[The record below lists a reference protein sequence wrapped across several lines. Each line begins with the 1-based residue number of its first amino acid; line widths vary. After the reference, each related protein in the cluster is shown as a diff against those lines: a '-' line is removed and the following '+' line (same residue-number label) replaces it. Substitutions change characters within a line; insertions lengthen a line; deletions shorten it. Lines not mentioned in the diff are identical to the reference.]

1 MNAALDMRLMLEE
14 GNTLDNHIQ
23 KELELRKD
31 LGLVAAL
38 SLVVGMVLGAGAFMK
53 PPAVLAAAG
62 DSSTALIAWAIGGA
76 LSMAGGL
83 TMCELGV
90 LFPRTGGVYVYL
102 EELYGEKI
110 AFLYGWVIMT
120 VFGPAT
126 VGALCGYF
134 SSVFCLLFDLPARF
148 SPVVAAGVLAF
159 VLMVNSINV
168 RAAGK
173 LQTVATFCKLIPIVL
188 LSGFGLWQGNGQVMG
203 VTAGVKTAA
212 PFSVAVLATLFAYD
226 GWAQVASVA
235 GEMKNPGKILP
246 RAIIGGVSFLCLVY
260 AMINVAFLKVL
271 PADQIT
277 ALGHDA
283 SAIIAQQLFGLSG
296 GNLIAVGIMISI
308 LGGLNG
314 YIMTLSRTIFVLAE
328 RKQIPGFSL
337 WRTIDPDSQ
346 SPLNAM
352 FLLAGLS
359 YFYYRLLDADRLTD
373 VAMFS
378 IWLFYLAA
386 FIGVFVARRTHAELP
401 RSYRVPLYPLIPG
414 IAVVGAIYVLIG
426 MITNDFANGMASIGL
441 MVLGL
446 PVYFFMRSRHSD
458 RIVLPSLKKRYQVAL
473 VLVCLVALVG
483 ASTHWLD
490 SRPEIRVGIEATS
503 PPFAF
508 EENGKLTGYDVELIE
523 AVAARA
529 GYRVKYRT
537 LLLQNLFEAF
547 DKDYIDA
554 AISSLSVTPARQQRV
569 GFTVPYI
576 DDGGLALLAKV
587 GISFASVNDLSG
599 RRVGVHEGSTGQ
611 ALAQGIPG
619 AKIQAFRSNF
629 DLNQSLVAGGIDAI
643 LHDRLMLEYAI
654 SQGQLPTDAQ
664 VVSLQA
670 ETYAIAMSKTN
681 KELAEKLNKALL
693 DLKKEGALTQLRQKW
708 LSQTK

>member
-1 MNAALDMRLMLEE
+1 MDHD
-14 GNTLDNHIQ
+14 THKQ
-23 KELELRKD
+23 PELRKD

-62 DSSTALIAWAIGGA
+62 DSSSALIAWAIGGA

-83 TMCELGV
+83 TLCELGV

-102 EELYGEKI
+102 EELYGEKT

-126 VGALCGYF
+126 IGALSGYF

-148 SPVVAAGVLAF
+148 APVVAAGVLAF

-168 RAAGK
+168 RTAGK
-173 LQTVATFCKLIPIVL
+173 LQTVATFCKLIPIAL
-188 LSGFGLWQGNGQVMG
+188 LTFFGLWQGNGQVLGM
-203 VTAGVKTAA
+203 TAGVKTAA

-235 GEMKNPGKILP
+235 GEMKNPGQILP

-271 PADQIT
+271 PADQIA
-277 ALGHDA
+277 ALGHEA
-283 SAIIAQQLFGLSG
+283 STLIAQQLFGLSG

-314 YIMTLSRTIFVLAE
+314 YTMTLSRTIFVLAE
-328 RKQIPGFSL
+328 RKQIPGYSL
-337 WRTIDPDSQ
+337 WQTIDPDSQ

-386 FIGVFVARRTHAELP
+386 FIGVFIARRTHADQP
-401 RSYRVPLYPLIPG
+401 RSYRVPLYPVVP
-414 IAVVGAIYVLIG
+414 AVAILGAVYVLFG
-426 MITNDFANGMASIGL
+426 MITNDFANGIASIAL
-441 MVLGL
+441 TVLGL
-446 PVYFFMRSRHSD
+446 PVYFFMRSRHAG
-458 RIVLPSLKKRYQVAL
+458 RISGPVLKKRVQVGL
-473 VLVCLVALVG
+473 VLICLVLLVG
-483 ASTHWLD
+483 ASTYWLD
-490 SRPEIRVGIEATS
+490 SRPEIRVGIEPVS

-529 GYRVKYRT
+529 GYRVSYRP

-547 DKDYIDA
+547 DKDFIDA
-554 AISSLSVTPARQQRV
+554 AISSLSITAARQERV
-569 GFTVPYI
+569 GFTTPYI
-576 DDGGLALLAKV
+576 EDGGLALLTPPGANLTATK
-587 GISFASVNDLSG
+587 DLSG
-599 RRVGVHEGSTGQ
+599 RRIGVHEGSTGQ
-611 ALAQGIPG
+611 TLAATLSG
-619 AKIQAFRSNF
+619 ATIQAFRSNH
-629 DLNQSLVAGGIDAI
+629 DLNQSLLSGGIDAI
-643 LHDRLMLEYAI
+643 LHDRLMLEYAVA
-654 SQGQLPTDAQ
+654 QGQLPPRARIIP
-664 VVSLQA
+664 LQT
-670 ETYAIAMSKTN
+670 EVYAIATN
-681 KELAEKLNKALL
+681 KQNRELGEKLNKALL
-693 DLKKEGALTQLRQKW
+693 DLKKEGHLTQLRQKW
-708 LSQTK
+708 LARPRR

>member
-1 MNAALDMRLMLEE
+1 MME
-14 GNTLDNHIQ
+14 GGYVMDNPQQ
-23 KELELRKD
+23 KGPELRKD

-62 DSSTALIAWAIGGA
+62 DSSTALLAWAIGGA

-83 TMCELGV
+83 TLCELGV

-102 EELYGEKI
+102 EELYGEKT

-126 VGALCGYF
+126 IGALCGYF

-148 SPVVAAGVLAF
+148 APVVAAGVLAF

-173 LQTVATFCKLIPIVL
+173 LQTVATFCKLIPIAL
-188 LSGFGLWQGNGQVMG
+188 LAVFGLWQGNGQVLG

-226 GWAQVASVA
+226 GWSQVASVA
-235 GEMKNPGKILP
+235 GEMKDPGQILP

-271 PADQIT
+271 PADQIA

-328 RKQIPGFSL
+328 RKQIPGYSL
-337 WRTIDPDSQ
+337 WQTIDSDSQ

-386 FIGVFVARRTHAELP
+386 FVGVFVARRTHADLP
-401 RSYRVPLYPLIPG
+401 RSYRVPLYPLIPA
-414 IAVVGAIYVLIG
+414 IAILGAVYVLLG
-426 MITNDFANGMASIGL
+426 MLTNDFANGMASIGL
-441 MVLGL
+441 TALGL
-446 PVYFFMRSRHSD
+446 PVYFFMRSRHAGHIAWPGL
-458 RIVLPSLKKRYQVAL
+458 RKRVRVGL
-473 VLVCLVALVG
+473 VLVCLVLLVG
-483 ASTHWLD
+483 ASTYWLD
-490 SRPEIRVGIEATS
+490 SRPEIRVGIEPVS

-508 EENGKLTGYDVELIE
+508 EDSGKLTGYDVELIE

-529 GYRVKYRT
+529 GYRVSYRP

-569 GFTVPYI
+569 NFTVPYI
-576 DDGGLALLAKV
+576 EDGGLALLSPA
-587 GISFASVNDLSG
+587 GANFTASKDLSG
-599 RRVGVHEGSTGQ
+599 QRIGVHEGSTGQ
-611 ALAQGIPG
+611 ALAQTIAG
-619 AKIQAFRSNF
+619 ARVQAFRSNF
-629 DLNQSLVAGGIDAI
+629 DLNQSLVTGGIDAI
-643 LHDRLMLEYAI
+643 LHDRLMLEYAV
-654 SQGQLPTDAQ
+654 SQGQLPANAKI
-664 VVSLQA
+664 VSLQTEA
-670 ETYAIAMSKTN
+670 YAIALNKSN
-681 KELAEKLNKALL
+681 KELGEKLNKALL

-708 LSQTK
+708 LAQMK